1 MTVDI
6 ETLNDTMKRTID
18 LGTNSI
24 YIVCNGDI
32 TVLDEMAH
40 GTDTIHWNKGNVD
53 VVRAE
58 RIRLGN
64 KGKNISGTL
73 VKADNL

>member
-1 MTVDI
+1 MDI

-18 LGTNSI
+18 LRENAI
-24 YIVCNGDI
+24 YLVINGDLTI
-32 TVLDEMAH
+32 LDEMAH